1 MQNMKN
7 EVSVC
12 TYLLFYMIINKN
24 RNYLTPILLHNNPNN
39 PVVILRFAILTPE
52 RLSR

>member
-1 MQNMKN
+1 MY
-7 EVSVC
+7 V
-12 TYLLFYMIINKN
+12 
-24 RNYLTPILLHNNPNN
+24 RNPNN